1 MKPRTQDPSKSRKK
15 YKSPFLSDYAVNL
28 IQRYT
33 VARTRIGSGLFM
45 PYRTIEGQYLIGY
58 GSKILRNRPIYFT
71 VRGTEEEINEQL
83 VKDLEE
89 LGEQLSGQIVM
100 PLNTKKRAAILSYAH
115 SIGFPAFK
123 ECKLLEL
130 INKKASRSSII
141 REWSPFINTK
151 YRGASSMLIQRRRVE
166 LNWYVAPDD
175 QVPLFFKHNCKMKQC
190 LLNIGESY
198 LGTPSQ
204 VKAVEY
210 LERKLIEWDSNG
222 EVLRRFWLL
231 WNQVPSG
238 LDSFRSL

>member
-1 MKPRTQDPSKSRKK
+1 MKPRTPAQSKSPKE
-15 YKSPFLSDYAVNL
+15 YNSPFLSDYAVNL

-33 VARTRIGSGLFM
+33 VARTKLGSGHFLA
-45 PYRTIEGQYLIGY
+45 YRSIEGQYLIGY
-58 GSKILRNRPIYFT
+58 GSKNLRGRPIHFISKA
-71 VRGTEEEINEQL
+71 TEEEINEQL
-83 VKDLEE
+83 IKDLEE
-89 LGEQLSGQIVM
+89 LGDQLSGQIIM

-130 INKKASRSSII
+130 INRKASRSSII
-141 REWSPFINTK
+141 REWSPFINPR
-151 YRGASSMLIQRRRVE
+151 YMQASSMLRQRRRLE

-175 QVPLFFKHNCKMKQC
+175 QVPLFFKHDCKMKQC

-198 LGTPSQ
+198 LGTPDQ
-204 VKAVEY
+204 IKAIEY
-210 LERKLIEWDSNG
+210 LERKLMEWDANG

-238 LDSFRSL
+238 LGSFRSL